1 MDNLSSALHNQPL
14 RASYETL
21 DSEERCPIHPK
32 EQHIAVDEETNV
44 FACNKCVFEKRIHKP
59 LFIASYAR
67 QTKRRY
73 DDMYSQIL
81 KNITMVEDTLT
92 PAQISQKIQL
102 SI

>member
-1 MDNLSSALHNQPL
+1 MDGLSSALLPQ
-14 RASYETL
+14 RATYETL
-21 DSEERCPIHPK
+21 DNEERCTIHPK

-44 FACNKCVFEKRIHKP
+44 FACNKCVFEKRINKP

-73 DDMYSQIL
+73 DEMYASII
-81 KNITMVEDTLT
+81 KNITLVEDSLT

-102 SI
+102 TI